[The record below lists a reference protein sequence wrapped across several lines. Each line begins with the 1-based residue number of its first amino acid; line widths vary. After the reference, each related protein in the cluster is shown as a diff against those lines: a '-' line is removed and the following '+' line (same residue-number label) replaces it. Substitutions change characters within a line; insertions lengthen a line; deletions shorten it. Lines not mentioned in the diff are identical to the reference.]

1 MSATNDF
8 TIERVEGIACSVP
21 LARPVQMGLG
31 TAVKREAVVVKVT
44 VASGLTGYGEAHHC
58 RAPAAIEALVNT
70 TMRDLL
76 TGQDAAAVTA
86 VWERVYRNQLAT
98 HGMGSAAA
106 CALSGIDLAL
116 WDIRAQAAGWP
127 LYRLLGGQSR
137 AIPAYA
143 GGVAL
148 GYSEPAVL
156 VADVQDCLARGFA
169 AVKLRIGQDVRADL
183 ARVRAVREAVGP
195 EVQIFT
201 DANAQY
207 SPADVLAIAPAFDEL
222 GIGWLEEPFAPQ
234 DRRQY
239 AQAAQ
244 RTRTP
249 LAAGENHYTR
259 FEFAELIDDQ
269 AVSILQPDASKCGGV
284 TEMLRIGALAATA
297 GLPVCPHTSI
307 TGINMAATIHL
318 IASLPT
324 GRYFEADIARGNGLR
339 DELCSAPFELANGT
353 VTPLDRPG
361 IGVAVDDDF
370 LRAHPLTPGAAFIP
384 SN

>member
-1 MSATNDF
+1 MSGF
-8 TIERVEGIACSVP
+8 TIERIEGIACSVP
-21 LARPVQMGLG
+21 LASPVQMGLG

-44 VASGLTGYGEAHHC
+44 VGSGLTGYGEAHHC

-76 TGQDAAAVTA
+76 TGQDGAAVTA
-86 VWERVYRNQLAT
+86 VWERAYRNQLAT

-106 CALSGIDLAL
+106 CALSGIDMAL

-137 AIPAYA
+137 PVPAYA

-148 GYSEPAVL
+148 GYKEPAAL
-156 VADVQDCLARGFA
+156 VDDVQECLDQGFT
-169 AVKLRIGQDVRADL
+169 AVKLRIGQDVPADL
-183 ARVRAVREAVGP
+183 ARLRAVRDDAGP
-195 EVQIFT
+195 GLQIFT

-207 SPADVLAIAPAFDEL
+207 SPADVLDVAPAFGEL

-234 DRRQY
+234 ARRQY
-239 AQAAQ
+239 AEAARQ
-244 RTRTP
+244 TRTP

-259 FEFAELIDDQ
+259 FEFGELIDDK

-324 GRYFEADIARGNGLR
+324 GRWFEADTARGNDLR
-339 DELCSAPFELANGT
+339 ARLCSSPYELAGGT
-353 VTPLDRPG
+353 VAPQERPG
-361 IGVAVDDDF
+361 LGVEVDEDF
-370 LRAHPLTPGAAFIP
+370 LRAHPLTAGAAFIP
-384 SN
+384 ND

>member
-1 MSATNDF
+1 MSDF

-21 LARPVQMGLG
+21 LAAPVQMGLG
-31 TAVKREAVVVKVT
+31 TALKREAVVVKVS
-44 VASGLTGYGEAHHC
+44 VRSGLTGFGEAHHC
-58 RAPAAIEALVNT
+58 RAPAAMEALVNT

-76 TGQDAAAVTA
+76 TGEDGAAVTA
-86 VWERVYRNQLAT
+86 IWDRVYRNQLAT

-106 CALSGIDLAL
+106 CALSGIDMAL

-148 GYSEPAVL
+148 GYKEPAAL
-156 VADVQDCLARGFA
+156 VTDVEECLAQGFG
-169 AVKLRIGQDVRADL
+169 AVKLRIGQDVRSDL
-183 ARVRAVREAVGP
+183 ARVRAVREAIGP
-195 EVQIFT
+195 DVQVFT

-207 SPADVLAIAPAFDEL
+207 EPADVLAVAPAFDEL

-239 AQAAQ
+239 AEAAR

-259 FEFAELIDDQ
+259 FGFGELIADQ

-297 GLPVCPHTSI
+297 GLPVCPHTAI

-318 IASLPT
+318 IAALPT
-324 GRYFEADIARGNGLR
+324 ARYFEADVARGNDLR
-339 DELCSAPFELANGT
+339 ARLCSSPYELQGGT
-353 VTPLDRPG
+353 VKPLEQPG
-361 IGVAVDDDF
+361 IGVEVDEDF
-370 LRAHPLTPGAAFIP
+370 LRAHPLTPGPAFIP
-384 SN
+384 ND